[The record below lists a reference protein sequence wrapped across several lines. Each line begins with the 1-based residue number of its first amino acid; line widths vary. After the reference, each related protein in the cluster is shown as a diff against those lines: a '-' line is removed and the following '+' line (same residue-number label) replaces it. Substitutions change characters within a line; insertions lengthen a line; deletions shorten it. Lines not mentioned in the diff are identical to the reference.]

1 MARHDPR
8 KALSVHPPSPD
19 YEVGY
24 GKPPISSQFKPGR
37 SGNPSGRPKGS
48 RKKPSLPALNEERL
62 KTIILEEAY
71 RSISI
76 NDANGQV
83 SIPMAQAIVRSLAVN
98 AAKGNQRAQRL
109 FTELLAATE
118 RDNKRLHDEYLET
131 AIEYKVEW
139 ERELDRRKRL
149 GINDAPPP
157 LPHPDHIV
165 IDMQTG
171 SVRMTGPMT
180 KEEKVRWDSLRAR
193 KVDNKQEIAELET
206 ILRDEPDYPYREQIL
221 EELEHARKIRSLIE
235 KVLPD

>member
-1 MARHDPR
+1 MVLRDP
-8 KALSVHPPSPD
+8 KKELSVHPPSHD

-24 GKPPISSQFKPGR
+24 GKPPVPSRFKPGR

-62 KTIILEEAY
+62 KTIILEEDY

-76 NDANGQV
+76 NDADGQIA
-83 SIPMAQAIVRSLAVN
+83 IPMAQAIVRSLAIN

-109 FTELLAATE
+109 FTELLGATE
-118 RDNKRLHDEYLET
+118 RDNKRLHDEWLQT

-157 LPHPDHIV
+157 LPHPDHV
-165 IDMQTG
+165 IIDLQTG

-180 KEEKVRWDSLRAR
+180 REEQPHWEMLRVRKE
-193 KVDNKQEIAELET
+193 DNKQEIAELEN
-206 ILRDEPDYPYREQIL
+206 ILRDEPDYPYREQVL
-221 EELEHARKIRSLIE
+221 QDLEHARKIRSLIA
-235 KVLPD
+235 KVVPD

>member
-1 MARHDPR
+1 MVLRDP
-8 KALSVHPPSPD
+8 KKELSVHPPSHD

-24 GKPPISSQFKPGR
+24 GKPPVPSRFKPGR

-76 NDANGQV
+76 NDADGQIA
-83 SIPMAQAIVRSLAVN
+83 IPMAQAIVRSLAIN

-109 FTELLAATE
+109 FTELLGATE
-118 RDNKRLHDEYLET
+118 RDNKRLHDEWLQT

-157 LPHPDHIV
+157 LPHPDHV
-165 IDMQTG
+165 IIDLQTG

-180 KEEKVRWDSLRAR
+180 REEQPHWEMLRAR
-193 KVDNKQEIAELET
+193 KEDNKQEIAELEN
-206 ILRDEPDYPYREQIL
+206 ILRDEPDYPYREQVL
-221 EELEHARKIRSLIE
+221 QDLEHARKIRSLIA
-235 KVLPD
+235 KVVPD